1 MAEPP
6 HPSVPR
12 LRSAAPALV
21 LCAVALL
28 LGWRVWAAPSQR
40 LLGHV
45 LSEHTSHLWVQ
56 WLLGRAARGEA
67 AWLGQE
73 GVLTVGQLWLMP
85 NDPVLRVATALLQGL
100 VGVVAATNLVIVGAL
115 ALGACGVAAL
125 ARQLGA
131 TGLPATLG
139 GLVLLLHPAFLGY
152 AADGRMD
159 SLGVGW
165 IALLGLAWLRGLRAP
180 SWRRGLWLGLAAVLV
195 VGAGPNHVVSAALVL
210 GLPSLVAVWRR
221 PAFLRVLLPG
231 AMLAAVAAGLMGATL
246 LHIESQQSSR
256 LQETVTDESA
266 QVGSVLVETSWE
278 EVGRQRQA
286 DSWVATR
293 ELHQLVPLGSMWE
306 LPEEVAHH
314 ESLLGPLREQLVL
327 QTYSPGAWTWPGLVP
342 WLLAALGLW
351 RRPRAVGPWALLAGG
366 LYLLSFGWGSAQSL
380 PLSVGGRIFYFAPA
394 TLLGAL
400 PGLSAFNNYGLF
412 GALGAASLGVAVA
425 LGWTGA
431 RHGALVLGL
440 GAVAWVAE
448 VQRSPVPLPLPAT
461 ELTPPA
467 GLLKAVDALP
477 EGGLLVLPVNRG
489 VNTLLQVHHERPT
502 PQRFW
507 ASPSASPRE
516 HPMLVDSGG
525 HQWSLIEQLLPRTRV
540 GHRMADGVLR
550 SSGLGGVLLLDCLLP
565 LQQRSTVRARLAM
578 AMDVPPRWEE
588 DCGVL
593 YATSAA
599 PEDSSR

>member
-1 MAEPP
+1 M
-6 HPSVPR
+6 
-12 LRSAAPALV
+12 
-21 LCAVALL
+21 LCGVALL

-67 AWLGQE
+67 AWLGQD
-73 GVLTVGQLWLMP
+73 GVLTFGKLWLMP
-85 NDPVLRVATALLQGL
+85 NDPVLRLATALLQPL
-100 VGVVAATNLVIVGAL
+100 FGVVAATNLVIVGAL
-115 ALGACGVAAL
+115 ALGACGVAAV
-125 ARQLGA
+125 ARELGA
-131 TGLPATLG
+131 ARLPATLG
-139 GLVLLLHPAFLGY
+139 GLILLLHPAFLGY

-165 IALLGLAWLRGLRAP
+165 VGLLGLAWLRGLRAP
-180 SWRRGLWLGLAAVLV
+180 GWRRGLWLGLAAVLV
-195 VGAGPNHVVSAALVL
+195 VGAGPNHVVAAALVL
-210 GLPSLVAVWRR
+210 GPPSVLAVLRR

-231 AMLAAVAAGLMGATL
+231 AALAALAAGLMGATL

-266 QVGSVLVETSWE
+266 QVGSILVETSWE

-293 ELHQLVPLGSMWE
+293 ELHQLVPRGSMWE
-306 LPEEVAHH
+306 LPAEVAHH
-314 ESLLGPLREQLVL
+314 ESLLGPLREHLVL

-342 WLLAALGLW
+342 WLLAGLGLL
-351 RRPRAVGPWALLAGG
+351 RRPRAVGPWVLLAGA

-380 PLSVGGRIFYFAPA
+380 PLSLGGRIFYFAPA

-400 PGLSAFNNYGLF
+400 PGLAAFNNYGLF
-412 GALGAASLGVAVA
+412 GVLAAASLGVAVA
-425 LGWTGA
+425 LGWTGL
-431 RHGALVLGL
+431 RHGIWVAAL

-448 VQRSPVPLPLPAT
+448 VQQSPVPLPLPAT
-461 ELTPPA
+461 ELEPPE
-467 GLLKAVDALP
+467 GLIEAVADLP

-489 VNTLLQVHHERPT
+489 VNTLLQLHHERPT

-507 ASPSASPRE
+507 ADPSAGPRE
-516 HPMLVDSGG
+516 HPMLVDPGG
-525 HQWSLIEQLLPRTRV
+525 HQWTLIEQLLPRTR
-540 GHRMADGVLR
+540 RTRRAPDGVLR
-550 SSGLGGVLLLDCLLP
+550 RSGLGGVLLLDCLLP
-565 LQQRSTVRARLAM
+565 EELGAVVRDRLAT
-578 AMDVPPRWEE
+578 AMDAPPRWSG

-593 YATSAA
+593 YATSPA
-599 PEDSSR
+599 PQDPDG